1 MNRPLRRVAVF
12 AALMFFALLAN
23 VTYFPLVRADGLVND
38 PANRRVRDAQF
49 AQDRGAILV
58 GNTPIVSSRPIK
70 GTTSYQRVYAN
81 GPLWAPVTGYYSY
94 EFGRTGLE
102 QSSNAELAGTSASQF
117 FTRLTDT
124 LSGKQPQG
132 ASVITTLN
140 AKAQQAA
147 WDTLGNKQ
155 GAVVAI
161 NYHTGAILAMVS
173 KPSYDPNK
181 LADVDLT
188 KASAAWSSLKDAA
201 GAPMANRATN
211 EIYPPGSTFKLV
223 TAAAALENGMTPDTQ
238 VDAPARL
245 KLPETNT
252 YLPNEVNCGGT
263 KLTLIRAL
271 EVSCNTAYANVGL
284 SLGADKLRAQAEAFG
299 FDAPLGGDF
308 TSATSKFPASPNL
321 PQTALSAIG
330 QYDVAASPL
339 QMALVAAGIANNGVV
354 MRPYVVQQ
362 VRAPSLQVLSNT
374 TPKELSRAMTAEHA
388 QQEQQMMRG
397 VVTSGTG
404 TPAQVPGVT
413 IGGKTGTAQT
423 TPQRPPYAWFVGFA
437 QQPDVAIAVFI
448 ESANIPRNDIAGGAL
463 AGPVFAA
470 VVKALR

>member
-1 MNRPLRRVAVF
+1 MNRPIRRVAVF
-12 AALMFFALLAN
+12 AALLFFALLAN
-23 VTYFPLVRADGLVND
+23 VTYFPLMRADGLVND

-58 GNTPIVSSRPIK
+58 GNTPIASSKPTN
-70 GTTSYQRVYAN
+70 GTFAYQRVYAN
-81 GPLWAPVTGYYSY
+81 GPLWAPVTGFYSY

-117 FTRLTDT
+117 FTRITDAI
-124 LSGKQPQG
+124 SGKQPQG

-147 WDTLGNKQ
+147 WDALGTKQ
-155 GAVVAI
+155 GAVVAL
-161 NYHTGAILAMVS
+161 NYRTGAVLAMVT

-188 KASAAWSSLKDAA
+188 KASQAWNSLKDAA

-223 TAAAALENGMTPDTQ
+223 TAAAALDNGMSPETQ
-238 VDAPARL
+238 VDAPVRL
-245 KLPETNT
+245 KLPQTTT
-252 YLPNEVNCGGT
+252 YLTNETDCGGT
-263 KLTLIRAL
+263 RITLTRAL
-271 EVSCNTAYANVGL
+271 EVSCNTAYAGVGL
-284 SLGADKLRAQAEAFG
+284 SLGADKLRAQADAFG
-299 FDAPLGGDF
+299 FDAPLVTDF
-308 TSATSKFPASPNL
+308 TAATSRFPASPNQ
-321 PQTALSAIG
+321 PQTALSSIG

-339 QMALVAAGIANNGVV
+339 QMAMVAAGIANGGVV
-354 MRPYVVQQ
+354 MQPYVVQQ
-362 VRAPSLQVLSNT
+362 VRAPSLQVLSST
-374 TPKELSRAMTAEHA
+374 TPKQLSRAMTADHA
-388 QQEQQMMRG
+388 QQLQQMMRD

-404 TPAQVPGVT
+404 TQAQVPGVV

-423 TPQRPPYAWFVGFA
+423 SPQRPPYAWFVGYA

-448 ESANIPRNDIAGGAL
+448 ESANIPRTDIAGGSL

-470 VVKALR
+470 VVKALQ